1 MTACMF
7 RDPKIDEEVVLGWM
21 KGNRDA
27 VVFIMQFFFVAHL
40 WDDLVDRDRD
50 RTEADINQA
59 FQILMLDMQENPFY
73 ITHIRSLNP
82 VIRCALNDWYT
93 ANELER
99 TGYDHERDI
108 SYTLRCSVL
117 SVVSHAAYL
126 VGGTDWVKRVG
137 PEIRRYGQEHTLED
151 YKRGIPCQT

>member
-1 MTACMF
+1 MTSCVF
-7 RDPKIDEEVVLGWM
+7 RNPKLDEEVVLGWM

-117 SVVSHAAYL
+117 SVVSHTAYL